1 MGATW
6 LGTVP
11 LTNGVV
17 AQIFGV
23 RFLGTLFGLVFLGH
37 QLGGFFGAW
46 LGGVVHD
53 ATQSYGVMWGIAIA
67 LGAASVLL
75 NLPIR
80 DRSIEHDL
88 APAAA

>member
-1 MGATW
+1 M
-6 LGTVP
+6 P
-11 LTNGVV
+11 LTSGVL

-23 RFLGTLFGLVFLGH
+23 RYIGTLFGLVFLGH

-46 LGGVVHD
+46 LGGSVYD
-53 ATQSYGVMWGIAIA
+53 ATQSYASMWAISIA

-80 DRSIEHDL
+80 DRSIERQL
-88 APAAA
+88 EPVAA